1 MEDELTF
8 QTDLFSKEHSLYSG
22 IFVCDIS
29 ACLIVVCLCFQA
41 HSILRIMADEGKTGT
56 KKLKIS
62 EVCSPGLQ
70 IRVPTRKLFFLFLN
84 QNIFCGYSKEP
95 SQ

>member
-41 HSILRIMADEGKTGT
+41 HSISQNHGRRRKNRDEKTQDFRGM
-56 KKLKIS
+56 
-62 EVCSPGLQ
+62 
-70 IRVPTRKLFFLFLN
+70 
-84 QNIFCGYSKEP
+84 
-95 SQ
+95 